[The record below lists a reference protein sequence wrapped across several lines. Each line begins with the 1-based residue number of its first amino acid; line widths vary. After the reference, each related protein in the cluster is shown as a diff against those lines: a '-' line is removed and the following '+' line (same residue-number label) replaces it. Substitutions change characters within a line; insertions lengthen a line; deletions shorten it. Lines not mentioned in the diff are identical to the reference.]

1 MELEEDVGYDF
12 GMYEET
18 YGKNIY
24 MLFTG
29 LEVRTGKIF
38 CRDFKNGPKLLRRPV
53 RESLI

>member
-1 MELEEDVGYDF
+1 MLVMISGC
-12 GMYEET
+12 M
-18 YGKNIY
+18 KRRMVRIY